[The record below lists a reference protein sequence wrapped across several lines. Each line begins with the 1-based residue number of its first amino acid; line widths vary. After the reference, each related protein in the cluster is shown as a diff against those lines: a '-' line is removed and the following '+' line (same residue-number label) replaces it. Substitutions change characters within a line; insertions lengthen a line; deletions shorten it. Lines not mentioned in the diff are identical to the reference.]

1 MGIDLFYPRNSA
13 RVEKKDQGQLL
24 SQISDS
30 SPKSLSGKFLQDV
43 QKPLRATQENL
54 HSENREIGESQAS
67 LRFSLNYYFLNS
79 RLAVLEEVPLSKS
92 QFNHRDYLNLLRK
105 ILVALGVEAERQ
117 SFNAENICWPVGEG
131 FATPADQ
138 ESAARLM
145 LFGFIRRKSQEANF
159 ANLLVFA
166 DSISDFFIRQKKT
179 ESMRDY
185 FNETEG
191 FHLTISQSLESML
204 THPDLKKDAW
214 QQLQPLRKRIT
225 CS

>member
-1 MGIDLFYPRNSA
+1 
-13 RVEKKDQGQLL
+13 
-24 SQISDS
+24 
-30 SPKSLSGKFLQDV
+30 
-43 QKPLRATQENL
+43 
-54 HSENREIGESQAS
+54 
-67 LRFSLNYYFLNS
+67 
-79 RLAVLEEVPLSKS
+79 
-92 QFNHRDYLNLLRK
+92 LRK
-105 ILVALGVEAERQ
+105 ILVALGVEAESQ
-117 SFNAENICWPVGEG
+117 SFDAENICWPVGEG

-145 LFGFIRRKSQEANF
+145 LSGFIRRKSQEANF

-166 DSISDFFIRQKKT
+166 DSISDVFIRQKKT

-185 FNETEG
+185 FNEAEG

-204 THPDLKKDAW
+204 IHPDLKKDAW